1 MDRKTSVPPAMETFS
16 AELRTSMKAKSR
28 AVSLVPDIPRSSNV
42 TSLSPVDS
50 KFGRMFSSRVSST
63 SNSGWSEMLKG
74 DSDSW
79 LIFQENEPCCARKF
93 SIFKDATSVL
103 VWSRLNFIGLLGCV
117 LILWIETSVEL
128 SIFLRSPKNGKK
140 EVIIGTPNFVWSP
153 LFHYVKKPLL
163 RRNSTLKDNYTLL
176 EYWISN

>member
-28 AVSLVPDIPRSSNV
+28 AVSSTSDIPRSSNV

-50 KFGRMFSSRVSST
+50 KFGRMFSSRVSCT
-63 SNSGWSEMLKG
+63 SNSGWSEILKG
-74 DSDSW
+74 DSESW
-79 LIFQENEPCCARKF
+79 LIFQENEACCARKF
-93 SIFKDATSVL
+93 SSFRDATSVL

-117 LILWIETSVEL
+117 LIPWIETSIEL
-128 SIFLRSPKNGKK
+128 SIFLRSPKNGEK

-153 LFHYVKKPLL
+153 LFHCVKKLL

-176 EYWISN
+176 DYWISN

>member
-16 AELRTSMKAKSR
+16 AGWRTSMKAKSR

-50 KFGRMFSSRVSST
+50 KFGRMFNSRVSST

-74 DSDSW
+74 DSESW
-79 LIFQENEPCCARKF
+79 LIFQENEACCARKF
-93 SIFKDATSVL
+93 SVFKDATSVL

-117 LILWIETSVEL
+117 LIPWIETSIEL
-128 SIFLRSPKNGKK
+128 SIFLRSPKNGEK
-140 EVIIGTPNFVWSP
+140 EVIIGTPNFVWSH
-153 LFHYVKKPLL
+153 LLHYVKKPLL
-163 RRNSTLKDNYTLL
+163 RRNSTLKDNYTLF